1 MNSAIKEGLLETQQ
15 INESGQRE
23 EVTLSR
29 DLDMFTIT
37 MIGVGGMIGAGIFVL
52 TGIAAGVVGPAL
64 ILAFILNGF
73 VTSLTAMSYAELGS
87 AYPAAGGGYSWVRDA
102 LGGTLGFL
110 SGWMSWFAQIVG
122 GSLYALAFGRFTTE
136 LLISAGILAPDLD
149 VEIWTS
155 VFMTI
160 VIVLFTVINYLGASE
175 TAIVGNILTLSKISI
190 LVMLVIFGA
199 IAMTKTNMWVER
211 FTEEFLPNGF
221 VSIFIAMG
229 LTFIAY
235 EGYEIIAQ
243 SGEEVVNPK
252 RNIPRATFLSIA
264 IAVTIYVLVG
274 FVSIGATIPP
284 EGFTAWDYL
293 GEMGEIAVIEV
304 AQQTFPWGVGGIIL
318 LLSGLVSTTSA
329 LNAITYSS
337 SRLSFAMGRDSN
349 LPTIFSKIHPRRYTP
364 YWAVLFSGVLMIVV
378 AWSLPIEDVAAA
390 TSMMFL
396 LLFLM
401 VNIAAIVLRRKRPDI
416 DRGFKIPFFPIPTI
430 LAICA
435 NGFLAVQLF
444 QFSANAWYFGILWV
458 VVGLFAYFA
467 YFSRKEAMER
477 PTEILL
483 EEVLI
488 SRDYSVLVPVANKA
502 NSRILGLIG
511 SILARAN
518 QGEVLALNVVQV
530 PRQLTL
536 GEGRLFLKEGRA
548 VLEEAINQA
557 KTLDVPV
564 HTIIR
569 IGRNVASA
577 VRQTAL
583 ENASNVIVLGWP
595 GYTSTSGRLFG
606 SVIDPIVDNPP
617 TDVVVIRYRQ
627 RRPLKKVLVPVS
639 GALNSRKAVKYAI
652 SMAAFGQGGPAAVTL
667 LHVLPPHVRNGDRV
681 RANDMFDEVME
692 GMTYDLVER
701 KLVEGEDLV
710 GTILEESKG
719 FDLIV
724 MGATEEP
731 LFKNLLVGTMP
742 ERIARGA
749 NVTVMMVKRR
759 SSPLHS
765 FVRRAILDPTVP
777 KPLD

>member
-1 MNSAIKEGLLETQQ
+1 LEISRTK
-15 INESGQRE
+15 STGQRE
-23 EVTLSR
+23 EITLSR

-52 TGIAAGVVGPAL
+52 TGIAAGVAGPAL
-64 ILAFILNGF
+64 IVAFLLNGF

-87 AYPAAGGGYSWVRDA
+87 AYPAAGGGYSWVLDA

-122 GSLYALAFGRFTTE
+122 GSLYALAFGRFATE
-136 LLISAGILAPDLD
+136 FLISAGILQPDLD
-149 VEIWTS
+149 VGIWTS
-155 VFMTI
+155 IFMTI
-160 VIVLFTVINYLGASE
+160 VIVVFTAINYLGASE

-190 LVMLVIFGA
+190 LALLVVFGA
-199 IAMTKTNMWVER
+199 IAMTKTDMWVER
-211 FTEEFLPNGF
+211 FTQEFLPNGF

-264 IAVTIYVLVG
+264 IAVTVYILVG
-274 FVSIGATIPP
+274 FVSIG
-284 EGFTAWDYL
+284 
-293 GEMGEIAVIEV
+293 VIEV

-318 LLSGLVSTTSA
+318 LLSGLISTTSA

-337 SRLSFAMGRDSN
+337 SRLSFAMGRDNN
-349 LPTIFSKIHPRRYTP
+349 LPTFFSKIHPRRHTP
-364 YWAVLFSGVLMIVV
+364 YWAVLFSGALMILV

-401 VNIAAIVLRRKRPDI
+401 VNVAAIVLRRKRPDI
-416 DRGFKIPFFPIPTI
+416 DRGFKIPLFPIPTI
-430 LAICA
+430 LAIIT
-435 NGFLAVQLF
+435 NGYLAVQLF
-444 QFSANAWYFGILWV
+444 QFSASAWYFGIIWV
-458 VVGLFAYFA
+458 VIGLFAYFA
-467 YFSRKEAMER
+467 YFARIEAMER

-502 NSRILGLIG
+502 NSRILGFIG
-511 SILARAN
+511 SILAKAN

-548 VLEEAINQA
+548 VLEEAIHQA
-557 KTLDVPV
+557 KALDVPV

-569 IGRNVASA
+569 LGRNVANA
-577 VRQTAL
+577 VHQTAL

-595 GYTSTSGRLFG
+595 GYTNTAGRLFG

-627 RRPLKKVLVPVS
+627 RKPLKRVIVPVS
-639 GALNSRKAVKYAI
+639 GALNSRKAVKYAVN
-652 SMAAFGQGGPAAVTL
+652 MAEFGQDGPALITL

-681 RANDMFDEVME
+681 RANNMLEEVLE
-692 GMTYDLVER
+692 GITYDLIER
-701 KLVEGEDLV
+701 KVVEGEDLV
-710 GTILEESKG
+710 GTILEQSKG
-719 FDLIV
+719 YDLIV

-749 NVTVMMVKRR
+749 DVTVMMVKRR
-759 SSPLHS
+759 SGPLHS
-765 FVRRAILDPTVP
+765 FVRRAILEPTVP

>member
-1 MNSAIKEGLLETQQ
+1 LE
-15 INESGQRE
+15 ISRIERSGQRE

-52 TGIAAGVVGPAL
+52 TGIAAGVAGPAL
-64 ILAFILNGF
+64 IVAFLLNGL
-73 VTSLTAMSYAELGS
+73 VTTLTAMSYAELGS

-136 LLISAGILAPDLD
+136 LLISAGILNADPD

-155 VFMTI
+155 IFMTA
-160 VIVLFTVINYLGASE
+160 VIIMFTLINYLGASE
-175 TAIVGNILTLSKISI
+175 TAVVGNILTLSKISI
-190 LVMLVIFGA
+190 LGLLVFFGA
-199 IAMTKTNMWVER
+199 IAMTKTDVWVER
-211 FTEEFLPNGF
+211 FTQEFLPNGF
-221 VSIFIAMG
+221 ISIFIAMG

-274 FVSIGATIPP
+274 FVSIGATTPP
-284 EGFTAWDYL
+284 SGLTAWDYL

-304 AQQTFPWGVGGIIL
+304 AHQTFPWGVGGIVL
-318 LLSGLVSTTSA
+318 LLSGLISTTSA

-349 LPTIFSKIHPRRYTP
+349 LPTIFSKIHPRRHTP

-401 VNIAAIVLRRKRPDI
+401 VNVAAIVLRRKRPDI
-416 DRGFKIPFFPIPTI
+416 DRGYKIPLFPIPTI
-430 LAICA
+430 LAILT
-435 NGFLAVQLF
+435 NGYLAVQLF

-467 YFSRKEAMER
+467 YFSRREAMER

-488 SRDYSVLVPVANKA
+488 SRDYSVLVPVANKS
-502 NSRILGLIG
+502 NSRILGFIG

-536 GEGRLFLKEGRA
+536 GEGRLFLKEGRG

-569 IGRNVASA
+569 LGRNVANA

-595 GYTSTSGRLFG
+595 GYTRTAGRLFG

-639 GALNSRKAVKYAI
+639 GALNSRKAVKYAV
-652 SMAAFGQGGPAAVTL
+652 SMAEFGQEGPASITL

-681 RANDMFDEVME
+681 RANDMFEEVLE
-692 GMTYDLVER
+692 GITYDLIER

-710 GTILEESKG
+710 ETILEESQG
-719 FDLIV
+719 HDLIV

-765 FVRRAILDPTVP
+765 FVRRAILEPTVP

>member
-1 MNSAIKEGLLETQQ
+1 
-15 INESGQRE
+15 
-23 EVTLSR
+23 
-29 DLDMFTIT
+29 
-37 MIGVGGMIGAGIFVL
+37 
-52 TGIAAGVVGPAL
+52 
-64 ILAFILNGF
+64 
-73 VTSLTAMSYAELGS
+73 
-87 AYPAAGGGYSWVRDA
+87 
-102 LGGTLGFL
+102 LGFL

-122 GSLYALAFGRFTTE
+122 GSLYALAFGRFVTE
-136 LLISAGILAPDLD
+136 LLFNAGILHSEHD
-149 VEIWTS
+149 VGVWTS
-155 VFMTI
+155 VFMTV
-160 VIVLFTVINYLGASE
+160 VIILFTVINYLGASE
-175 TAIVGNILTLSKISI
+175 TAVVGNILTMTKISI
-190 LVMLVIFGA
+190 LALLVLFGA
-199 IAMTKTNMWVER
+199 IAMTRTDIWVER
-211 FTEEFLPNGF
+211 FTQEFLPNGF

-274 FVSIGATIPP
+274 FVSIGATMPP
-284 EGFTAWDYL
+284 EGQTAWDYL
-293 GEMGEIAVIEV
+293 GSMGEIAVIEV

-349 LPTIFSKIHPRRYTP
+349 LPSFFSKIHPKRYTP
-364 YWAVLFSGVLMIVV
+364 YWAVLFSGALMIVV

-430 LAICA
+430 LAIFA

-444 QFSANAWYFGILWV
+444 KFSAKAWYFGIGWV
-458 VVGLFAYFA
+458 VIGLFAYFA
-467 YFSRKEAMER
+467 YFSRREAMER
-477 PTEILL
+477 PSEILL

-502 NSRILGLIG
+502 HSRILGLIG
-511 SILARAN
+511 SLLAKAN

-548 VLEEAINQA
+548 VLEEAIHQA
-557 KTLDVPV
+557 KSLDVPV

-569 IGRNVASA
+569 LGRNISSA

-595 GYTSTSGRLFG
+595 GYTRTSGRLFG

-617 TDVVVIRYRQ
+617 TDVLVIRYRQ
-627 RRPLKKVLVPVS
+627 RRPLKKVIVPVS
-639 GALNSRKAVKYAI
+639 GALNSRKAVKYAVN
-652 SMAAFGQGGPAAVTL
+652 MAEFGSDGHAKVTL
-667 LHVLPPHVRNGDRV
+667 LHVLPPHVRAGDRV
-681 RANDMFDEVME
+681 RAKDMFNEVLE
-692 GMTYDLVER
+692 GITYDLIEK
-701 KLVEGEDLV
+701 KLVEGDDLV

-719 FDLIV
+719 YDLIV
-724 MGATEEP
+724 IGATEEP

-749 NVTVMMVKRR
+749 DVTVMMVKRR

-765 FVRRAILDPTVP
+765 FVRKAILEPTVP

>member
-1 MNSAIKEGLLETQQ
+1 LKPRSIVNHKGV
-15 INESGQRE
+15 E

-52 TGIAAGVVGPAL
+52 TGIAAGVAGPGL
-64 ILAFILNGF
+64 ILAFFLNGF
-73 VTSLTAMSYAELGS
+73 VTTLTALSYAELGS
-87 AYPAAGGGYSWVRDA
+87 AHPGAGGGYSWVREA
-102 LGGTLGFL
+102 LGAIMGFL

-122 GSLYALAFGRFTTE
+122 GSLYALAFGRFAAE
-136 LLISAGILAPDLD
+136 LIVAAGLSTFSLD
-149 VEIWTS
+149 IPTLSV
-155 VFMTI
+155 VFMVI
-160 VIVLFTVINYLGASE
+160 VIIAFTIINYQGASE
-175 TAIVGNILTLSKISI
+175 TATVGNILTLSKISI
-190 LVMLVIFGA
+190 LGLLVLFG
-199 IAMTKTNMWVER
+199 ILAMTRTDAWVSR
-211 FTEEFLPNGF
+211 FTVNFLPNGLSSVF
-221 VSIFIAMG
+221 VAMG

-252 RNIPRATFLSIA
+252 RNIPRATFLSII
-264 IAVTIYVLVG
+264 IAVTIYILVG
-274 FVSIGATIPP
+274 FVSIAATTPP
-284 EGFTAWDYL
+284 EGLTAWDYL
-293 GEMGEIAVIEV
+293 GQKGEVAVIEV
-304 AQQTFPWGVGGIIL
+304 AQQTFPWGIGGIVL

-337 SRLSFAMGRDSN
+337 SRLSFAMGRDGN
-349 LPTIFSKIHPRRYTP
+349 LPEFFSRIHVKNHTP
-364 YWAVLFSGVLMIVV
+364 YLAVVFSGALMIVV
-378 AWSLPIEDVAAA
+378 GLTLPIEDVAAA

-401 VNIAAIVLRRKRPDI
+401 VNIAAIVLRRKHADME
-416 DRGFKIPFFPIPTI
+416 RGFTIPFFPIPTI
-430 LAICA
+430 LAIVS

-444 QFSANAWYFGILWV
+444 HFSPKAWYFGSAWIGI
-458 VVGLFAYFA
+458 GLVAYFA
-467 YFSRKEAMER
+467 YFSRREEMEK
-477 PTEILL
+477 PKEILL

-488 SRDYSVLVPVANKA
+488 SREYSVLVPVANKA

-536 GEGRLFLKEGRA
+536 GEGRLFLKEGRM

-557 KTLDVPV
+557 KALDVPV

-569 IGRNVASA
+569 LGRNVASA

-595 GYTSTSGRLFG
+595 GYTRTAGKLFG

-617 TDVVVIRYRQ
+617 TDVVVVRYRH
-627 RRPLKKVLVPVS
+627 RRPIKKVLVPVS
-639 GALNSRKAVKYAI
+639 GALNSRKAVKYAVN
-652 SMAAFGQGGPAAVTL
+652 MAQFGKDGPAHVTL
-667 LHVLPPHVRNGDRV
+667 LHVLPPFARNGDRM
-681 RANDMFDEVME
+681 RAENMFDEVLE
-692 GMTYDLVER
+692 GVDYAPLEK

-710 GTILEESKG
+710 GTILAQSEG
-719 FDLIV
+719 HDLIV
-724 MGATEEP
+724 LGATDEP

-742 ERIARGA
+742 ERIARNA
-749 NVTVMMVKRR
+749 EMTVMMVKRR

-765 FVRRAILDPTVP
+765 FVRQAILEPTVP

>member
-1 MNSAIKEGLLETQQ
+1 LEISRTK
-15 INESGQRE
+15 STGQRE
-23 EVTLSR
+23 EITLSR

-52 TGIAAGVVGPAL
+52 TGIAAGVAGPAL
-64 ILAFILNGF
+64 IVAFLLNGF

-87 AYPAAGGGYSWVRDA
+87 AYPAAGGGYSWVLDA

-122 GSLYALAFGRFTTE
+122 GSLYALAFGRFATE
-136 LLISAGILAPDLD
+136 FLISAGILQPDLD
-149 VEIWTS
+149 VGIWTS
-155 VFMTI
+155 IFMTI
-160 VIVLFTVINYLGASE
+160 VIVVFTAINYLGASE

-190 LVMLVIFGA
+190 LALLVVFGA
-199 IAMTKTNMWVER
+199 IAMTKTDMWVER
-211 FTEEFLPNGF
+211 FTQEFLPNGF

-264 IAVTIYVLVG
+264 IAVTVYILVG
-274 FVSIGATIPP
+274 FVSIGATTPP
-284 EGFTAWDYL
+284 EGLTAWDYL

-318 LLSGLVSTTSA
+318 LLSGLISTTSA

-337 SRLSFAMGRDSN
+337 SRLSFAMGRDNN
-349 LPTIFSKIHPRRYTP
+349 LPTFFSKIHPRRHTP
-364 YWAVLFSGVLMIVV
+364 YWAVLFSGALMILV

-401 VNIAAIVLRRKRPDI
+401 VNVAAIVLRRKRPDI
-416 DRGFKIPFFPIPTI
+416 DRGFKIPLFPIPTI
-430 LAICA
+430 LAIIT
-435 NGFLAVQLF
+435 NGYLAVQLF
-444 QFSANAWYFGILWV
+444 QFSASAWYFGIIWV
-458 VVGLFAYFA
+458 VIGLFAYFA
-467 YFSRKEAMER
+467 YFARIEAMER

-502 NSRILGLIG
+502 NSRILGFIG
-511 SILARAN
+511 SILAKAN

-548 VLEEAINQA
+548 VLEEAIHQA
-557 KTLDVPV
+557 KALDVPV

-569 IGRNVASA
+569 LGRNVANA
-577 VRQTAL
+577 VHQTAL

-595 GYTSTSGRLFG
+595 GYTNTAGRLFG

-627 RRPLKKVLVPVS
+627 RKPLKRVIVPVS
-639 GALNSRKAVKYAI
+639 GALNSRKAVKYAVN
-652 SMAAFGQGGPAAVTL
+652 MAEFGQDGPALITL

-681 RANDMFDEVME
+681 RANNMLEEVLE
-692 GMTYDLVER
+692 GITYDLIER
-701 KLVEGEDLV
+701 KVVEGEDLV
-710 GTILEESKG
+710 GTILEQSKG
-719 FDLIV
+719 YDLIV

-749 NVTVMMVKRR
+749 DVTVMMVKRR
-759 SSPLHS
+759 SGPLHS
-765 FVRRAILDPTVP
+765 FVRRAILEPTVP